1 MKVLRWFSLA
11 LTAVLA
17 GTIAPRARSQDLPR
31 LETNQAYVEEATRA
45 AAFAIDDRMAVFAF
59 VLGSL
64 PDRVKVYPTENF
76 YYFTFIHGGTPYAG
90 NIRLG
95 AADRDAG
102 KLHFGYFQAASAWH
116 DDAAERFMELDAA
129 HGVQVEKIE
138 PLVYRVTYRTKSV
151 VFALN
156 DLSQV
161 SPPARA
167 TASDERFVGPIFD
180 ESGIRFFLM
189 YNARLKIFHYILD
202 ETAGIPDDLAPLPGN
217 DRILI
222 GARTGFAFYRDHR
235 RDRKI
240 LIGAFSGNVQM
251 NNYFDGP
258 FDQMPENFL
267 RGDEFRDALIAMD
280 PQLKG
285 KVDRLGALADGA
297 RYAITPYMHYRRASD
312 LAVFHRCA
320 TSRRIARDAYYA
332 CFVLVVEDD
341 DAKGLPLAMERK
353 SR

>member
-1 MKVLRWFSLA
+1 MNALRWLSLA
-11 LTAVLA
+11 LTVVLA
-17 GTIAPRARSQDLPR
+17 GTTAPAARSEEQHR

-45 AAFAIDDRMAVFAF
+45 AAFAIDDPMAVFAF

-64 PDRVKVYPTENF
+64 PDRVKVYPTENY
-76 YYFTFIHGGTPYAG
+76 YYFTFVHGGVPYAG
-90 NIRLG
+90 NLRLG
-95 AADRDAG
+95 VADRDAG
-102 KLHFGYFQAASAWH
+102 KVDFGYFRAASAWY
-116 DDAAERFMELDAA
+116 DDAAETFLVLDATR
-129 HGVQVEKIE
+129 GVQVEKLE
-138 PLVYRVTYRTKSV
+138 PLFYRVTYGTKSV

-161 SPPARA
+161 SPPAHA
-167 TASDERFVGPIFD
+167 TAPDERFMGPIFD
-180 ESGIRFFLM
+180 ESGVRFFLM
-189 YNARLKIFHYILD
+189 YNARLKVFHYILD
-202 ETAGIPDDLAPLPGN
+202 ETAGVPDHLAPMPGN

-240 LIGAFSGNVQM
+240 LIGAFSGNVAV

-258 FDQMPENFL
+258 FDQMPENFIT
-267 RGDEFRDALIAMD
+267 GEEFREALIAMD
-280 PQLKG
+280 PDLKG
-285 KVDRLGALADGA
+285 KVDRLGVMADGA

-320 TSRRIARDAYYA
+320 TSRRIPRDAYYA
-332 CFVLVVEDD
+332 CFVLLVEGD
-341 DAKGLPLAMERK
+341 DAKGQPLAMERK